1 MPVQIPQIIKRFL
14 KKVYEGES
22 RMPINI
28 PKHLPAGE
36 LLRKEKIFVMEEDRA
51 KTQQIRPLNILVFN
65 LMPEKE
71 KTELQLLR
79 LLGNTPLQV
88 DVTFLNTATYES
100 KNVSKSHLDTFY
112 QTFDQVK
119 HRRYDGLII
128 TGAPVEKME
137 FEDVGYWNEITNV
150 MDWANENVTSIMYI
164 CWGAQAA
171 LYHHFGIGKFELPK
185 KCSGVYSHVITDL
198 TVDLVRGF
206 SDEYV
211 APHSRHTSVSIEE
224 VRAHPDLRLLSY
236 SDDAGVFIVQSKN
249 NKHIMITGHLEYDAT
264 TLSDEYFR
272 DIEKDMENT
281 EIPVNYFPNNDP
293 QQSPK
298 NIWRAHSHLLFYNW
312 LNYYVYQ
319 ETPYEWHY
327 VDENIEYHI

>member
-1 MPVQIPQIIKRFL
+1 
-14 KKVYEGES
+14 
-22 RMPINI
+22 MPINI

-100 KNVSKSHLDTFY
+100 RNVSKSHLDTFY
-112 QTFDQVK
+112 QTFDEIK
-119 HRRYDGLII
+119 HRRYDGMII
-128 TGAPVEKME
+128 TGAPVEKMD
-137 FEDVGYWNEITNV
+137 FEEVGYWQEITQV
-150 MDWANENVTSIMYI
+150 MDWANINVTSIMYI

-211 APHSRHTSVSIEE
+211 APHSRHTSVSIDE
-224 VRAHPDLRLLSY
+224 VRTHPDLRLLSY
-236 SDDAGVFIVQSKN
+236 SEDAGVFIVQSKN

-272 DIEKDMENT
+272 DIAKDPENT
-281 EIPVNYFPNNDP
+281 EIPLNYFPNNDP
-293 QQSPK
+293 QQTPK
-298 NIWRAHSHLLFYNW
+298 NTWRAHSHLLFYNW

-319 ETPYEWHY
+319 ETPYEWYY
-327 VDENIEYHI
+327 VNENLEYYI